1 MEELEIWKKHYC
13 LPYEGSNLG
22 NIRSLER
29 TVYFYNGKCNAKRVF
44 KSHLMT
50 QSKTP
55 NGYLQFKMSNQS
67 VHKSYSS
74 HRFIW
79 ECFNGPIPDNK
90 QINHKDEDKTN
101 NFVYVNIDGTVDIGK
116 SNLELVT
123 PKENVNYGTARERII
138 SKTKGRK
145 HSEQH
150 QMNIEKSLNKPILQ
164 YTTDGIFVKEWKS
177 ATDVQKTLGYN
188 KSNINKCL
196 KGHIKRCYGSI
207 WRYKEAA

>member
-1 MEELEIWKKHYC
+1 MEDLEIWKKHYC

-22 NIRSLER
+22 NIRSIER
-29 TVYFYNGKCNAKRVF
+29 TVCFYNGKGYTKKVF
-44 KSHLMT
+44 KSHLMV

-55 NGYLQFKMSNQS
+55 NGYLQFTMSNQS
-67 VHKSYSS
+67 VHKRYSS

-79 ECFNGPIPDNK
+79 ECFNGPIPDNM

-101 NFVYVNIDGTVDIGK
+101 NNLK
-116 SNLELVT
+116 NLEIVT

-145 HSEQH
+145 LSEQH

-164 YTTDGIFVKEWKS
+164 YTIDGIFVKEWKS

-207 WRYKEAA
+207 WKYKEAA